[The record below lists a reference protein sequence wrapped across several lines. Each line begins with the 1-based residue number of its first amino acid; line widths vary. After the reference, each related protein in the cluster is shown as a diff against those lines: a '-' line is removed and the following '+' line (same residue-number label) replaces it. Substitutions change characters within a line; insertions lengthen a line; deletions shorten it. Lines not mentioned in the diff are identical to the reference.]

1 MRKYQPELKVYL
13 RDFLLPF
20 RRNLNLTQ
28 EQMAAMLQMT
38 PRSYSDIE
46 RGKTC
51 LSSVS
56 LAFLLY
62 NLPPGECDQFIK
74 AFVDSVLEAE
84 VKKVV

>member
-46 RGKTC
+46 RGKSC

-56 LAFLLY
+56 LVFLLY
-62 NLPPGECDQFIK
+62 HLSSDEGAQLIDT
-74 AFVDSVLEAE
+74 FVDSLIESE
-84 VKKVV
+84 VKEAV

>member
-28 EQMAAMLQMT
+28 EQMATMLQMT

-46 RGKTC
+46 RGKSC
-51 LSSVS
+51 LSAVS
-56 LAFLLY
+56 LVFLLY
-62 NLPPGECDQFIK
+62 NLPSGECDQFIHT
-74 AFVDSVLEAE
+74 FVDSVLEAE
-84 VKKVV
+84 VKEAV

>member
-28 EQMAAMLQMT
+28 EQMAAMLRMT

-56 LAFLLY
+56 LVFLLY
-62 NLPPGECDQFIK
+62 NLPSDECSRFINT
-74 AFVDSVLEAE
+74 FVDSVLESE
-84 VKKVV
+84 VKEAV

>member
-28 EQMAAMLQMT
+28 EQMAAMLHMT

-46 RGKTC
+46 RGKSC

-56 LAFLLY
+56 LVFLLY
-62 NLPPGECDQFIK
+62 NLPSNECSQFINT
-74 AFVDSVLEAE
+74 FVDSVLESE
-84 VKKVV
+84 VKEAV

>member
-13 RDFLLPF
+13 RGVLLTL
-20 RRNLNLTQ
+20 RRDLNLTQ
-28 EQMAAMLQMT
+28 EQMAAMLHMT

-56 LAFLLY
+56 LVFLLH
-62 NLPPGECDQFIK
+62 NLSPDESVRLIDT
-74 AFVDSVLEAE
+74 FVDSVLESE
-84 VKKVV
+84 VKEAV